1 LNDLSHLDEIPD
13 PVSPGAHE
21 RPPDDRLRSH
31 RLPVATR
38 PVAER
43 RRIAAVGVSLAWLC
57 SHLFVFGIRQDFA
70 QLPPFYIAAQIVLP
84 FVYGACCLVVA
95 LAPGRL
101 GLGLGVGLVS
111 AMALLGPLFF
121 WLLALGVPVPYLAD
135 PGQLGFWL
143 GAFLCLDITLAW
155 AAAPLLL
162 VALSLRRAFPTHAS
176 GRSALVGAALGLLS
190 GAAINL
196 HCPNVDPWHLF
207 AGHGVP
213 VALAALIGAVLVVRF
228 TRV

>member
-1 LNDLSHLDEIPD
+1 LSDLSHLDEIPD

-21 RPPDDRLRSH
+21 RPPGERLRGQ
-31 RLPVATR
+31 RLPVPTR
-38 PVAER
+38 VVAER
-43 RRIAAVGVSLAWLC
+43 RRMAALGVSLAWLC
-57 SHLFVFGIRQDFA
+57 AHLVVYGIRQDFA
-70 QLPPFYIAAQIVLP
+70 QLPPAYIAAQIILP
-84 FVYGACCLVVA
+84 FVFGGCCLVVA

-101 GLGLGVGLVS
+101 GLGLGVGLIS
-111 AMALLGPLFF
+111 AMAWLGPLAF

-143 GAFLCLDITLAW
+143 GACLCLGITLAC

-162 VALSLRRAFPTHAS
+162 VALSLRRAFPTHAL

-190 GAAINL
+190 GGVINL
-196 HCPNVDPWHLF
+196 HCSNVDPWHLF
-207 AGHGVP
+207 AAHGVP
-213 VALAALIGAVLVVRF
+213 VAVAALIGAVLVVRF